1 MICPDH
7 TASKKLQACVLN
19 TLLCDLSVSSLT
31 PRRSRHLPSFLDYET
46 CAFSEPS
53 HPAIL
58 AQLPGQAHVLPPNLM
73 CIAGLGA
80 ALSHGN
86 LHLHPP
92 PYISARRMKN
102 AQDDSEWSQG
112 TQQEA
117 MPLSS
122 WPLPDN
128 LMSLP
133 WKLESKYL
141 SGSLYPGGSG
151 TMSNPLLSFPD

>member
-19 TLLCDLSVSSLT
+19 TLLGDLSVSSLT

-92 PYISARRMKN
+92 PYISARRMK
-102 AQDDSEWSQG
+102 
-112 TQQEA
+112 
-117 MPLSS
+117 MPR
-122 WPLPDN
+122 
-128 LMSLP
+128 MT
-133 WKLESKYL
+133 L
-141 SGSLYPGGSG
+141 SGPKVPNRKQCPCHLGHFQIILCHYHGNWKASICQAPFTLEGLAQCP
-151 TMSNPLLSFPD
+151 TLS